1 MEVLFYRDC
10 RGYPKYSQ
18 ANITA
23 AGCTISKH
31 EVAQN
36 WDLAHMIKG
45 YWDPELIIK
54 HTHYFINSEFYN
66 FSEIAKFLEGSNKW
80 KNTYNLQLFIYL
92 ILK

>member
-18 ANITA
+18 ANITN
-23 AGCTISKH
+23 AGCTISTH

-45 YWDPELIIK
+45 Y
-54 HTHYFINSEFYN
+54 
-66 FSEIAKFLEGSNKW
+66 
-80 KNTYNLQLFIYL
+80 
-92 ILK
+92 